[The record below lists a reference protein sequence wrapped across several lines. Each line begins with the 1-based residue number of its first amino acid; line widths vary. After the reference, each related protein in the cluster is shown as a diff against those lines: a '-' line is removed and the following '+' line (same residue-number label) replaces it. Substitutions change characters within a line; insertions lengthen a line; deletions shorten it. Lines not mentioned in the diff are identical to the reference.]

1 MVFLLCDCAKLVK
14 AMKKV
19 TLEVLKEA
27 TNKLLFD
34 MSDEQYQNL
43 LNEFDIILS
52 QMELISEI
60 DGVDDATPMAF
71 PFEVTND
78 YLREDESS
86 TPLSKED
93 ALKNAKDVVDGQIS
107 IPRVVK

>member
-1 MVFLLCDCAKLVK
+1 
-14 AMKKV
+14 MKKV

-27 TNKLLFD
+27 TNKLMFD
-34 MSDEQYQNL
+34 MSEEQYQNL

-60 DGVDDATPMAF
+60 EGVDDVEPMTF
-71 PFEVTND
+71 PYEMSTD
-78 YLREDESS
+78 YLREDVIS

-93 ALKNAKDVVDGQIS
+93 VLKNAKEVVDGQIS
-107 IPRVVK
+107 IPRVIK